1 MFSLKEMK
9 IDKKNLLNTLI
20 KKYKEKRLN
29 KY

>member
-9 IDKKNLLNTLI
+9 IDKKNLLNTLR
-20 KKYKEKRLN
+20 KKYKEKRLH